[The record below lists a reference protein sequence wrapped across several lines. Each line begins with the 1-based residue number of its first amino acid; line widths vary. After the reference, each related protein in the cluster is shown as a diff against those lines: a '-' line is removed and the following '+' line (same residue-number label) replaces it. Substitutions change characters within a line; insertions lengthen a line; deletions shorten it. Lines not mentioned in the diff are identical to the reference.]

1 MSKNLCKYLREKLK
15 KIDLK
20 EIVDIFLFGSAV
32 KGKEFPKDIDI
43 CIIFRKNIS
52 NEIIKE
58 IENRLKNENI
68 HISSL
73 TIDNFFK
80 KSHSL
85 IKTLLVEG
93 ISIFNGETF
102 IQRFGFSSQI
112 LYSYNLSNLK
122 SSEKVRFVYLLKGR
136 NSEGII
142 KKFNGE
148 WIADSCFTIPVKK
161 DNEMLEI
168 LKKWKINYKRKEILI
183 H

>member
-1 MSKNLCKYLREKLK
+1 MSKNLCKYLRKKLK
-15 KIDLK
+15 GIELK
-20 EIVDIFLFGSAV
+20 EIIDIFLFGSAV

-43 CIIFRKNIS
+43 CVIFRKNIS

-58 IENRLKNENI
+58 VGNRLKNENA

-73 TIDNFFK
+73 TIDNFLK
-80 KSHSL
+80 KPHSL

-102 IQRFGFSSQI
+102 IQKLGFSSKV

-122 SSEKVRFVYLLKGR
+122 SSEKVRFIYVLKGR

-148 WIADSCFTIPVKK
+148 WLADSCFIIPIGK
-161 DNEMLEI
+161 DSEILEI
-168 LKKWKINYKRKEILI
+168 LKKWNINYKRKEVLI